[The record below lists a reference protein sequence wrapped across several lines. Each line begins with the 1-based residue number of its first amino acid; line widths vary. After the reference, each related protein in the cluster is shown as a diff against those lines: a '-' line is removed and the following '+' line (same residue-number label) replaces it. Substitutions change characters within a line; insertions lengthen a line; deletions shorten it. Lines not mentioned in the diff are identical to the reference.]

1 MEEYDQFAKQ
11 YAAGTEDLEQ
21 KTRNHFYSELPQLKE
36 KFLLDVGCGSG
47 HDGAY
52 YASQGAVVYGFDVS
66 ETEVAMA
73 QQRACGVFVH
83 ASMECI
89 PYGAD
94 MFDIVTSLYAIQ
106 HTEEVAQSILE
117 MIRVAKPGGVIA
129 ILAKHPFRN
138 LFESYVNDGMSDYYA
153 KRKVTSYIF
162 NKSIKLIEN
171 GHTMMDYLAPSVLRS
186 ASLELFE
193 EHTDFPASDQ
203 VISGLTYPT
212 YMILKYRK
220 LG

>member
-1 MEEYDQFAKQ
+1 MEEYDQFAKE
-11 YAAGTEDLEQ
+11 YASGTEDLEQ
-21 KTRNHFYSELPQLKE
+21 KTRNHFYSELPPLKG
-36 KFLLDVGCGSG
+36 KLLLDVGCGSG

-52 YASQGAVVYGFDVS
+52 YASQGAVVYGMDVS
-66 ETEVAMA
+66 EKEITMA
-73 QQRACGVFVH
+73 QERGCGIFVH
-83 ASMECI
+83 ASMETI

-94 MFDIVTSLYAIQ
+94 MFDMVTSLYAIQ

-117 MIRVAKPGGVIA
+117 MIRVAKPGGLVA

-138 LFESYVNDGMSDYYA
+138 LLESYINDGASDYYA

-171 GHTMMDYLAPSVLRS
+171 GHTMMDYLSPSVLQS
-186 ASLELFE
+186 AALELFE

>member
-1 MEEYDQFAKQ
+1 MEEYDQFAKE
-11 YAAGTEDLEQ
+11 YASGTEDLEQ
-21 KTRNHFYSELPQLKE
+21 KTRRYFYSILPQLKGS
-36 KFLLDVGCGSG
+36 LILDVGCGSG
-47 HDGAY
+47 HDASY
-52 YASQGAVVYGFDVS
+52 YASQGAAVHGMDIS
-66 ETEVAMA
+66 EKEIAMA
-73 QQRACGVFVH
+73 QQRGCGVFVK
-83 ASMECI
+83 ASMESI

-94 MFDIVTSLYAIQ
+94 MFDMVTSLYAIQ
-106 HTEEVAQSILE
+106 HTEEVPQSILE
-117 MIRVAKPGGVIA
+117 MIRVAKPGGTIA

-138 LFESYVNDGMSDYYA
+138 LLESYVNDGASDYYA

-171 GHTMMDYLAPSVLRS
+171 GHTMMDYLASSVLRL
-186 ASLELFE
+186 AALELFE
-193 EHTDFPASDQ
+193 EKTDFPASDQ

>member
-11 YAAGTEDLEQ
+11 YAEGTEDLEQ
-21 KTRNHFYSELPQLKE
+21 KTRSHFYSELPQLKG
-36 KFLLDVGCGSG
+36 KLLLDVGCGSG

-52 YASQGAVVYGFDVS
+52 YALQGAVVYGLDVS
-66 ETEVAMA
+66 EKEIAMA
-73 QQRACGVFVH
+73 QQRACGVFVK
-83 ASMECI
+83 ASMESI
-89 PYGAD
+89 PYEPD
-94 MFDIVTSLYAIQ
+94 MFDVVTSLYAIQ
-106 HTEEVAQSILE
+106 HTEDVPQSILE

-138 LFESYVNDGMSDYYA
+138 LLESYVNDGASDYYA

-171 GHTMMDYLAPSVLRS
+171 GHTMMDYLAPSVLQS

-193 EHTDFPASDQ
+193 EKTDFPASDQ
-203 VISGLTYPT
+203 VIAGLTYPT
-212 YMILKYRK
+212 YMMLKYRK

>member
-1 MEEYDQFAKQ
+1 MEEYDQFAKE
-11 YAAGTEDLEQ
+11 YASGTEDLEQ
-21 KTRNHFYSELPQLKE
+21 KTRLHFYSELPPLKG
-36 KFLLDVGCGSG
+36 KLLLDVGCGSG
-47 HDGAY
+47 HDGSY
-52 YASQGAVVYGFDVS
+52 YASQGAVVYGMDVS
-66 ETEVAMA
+66 EKEIAMA
-73 QQRACGVFVH
+73 QERGCGIFVH
-83 ASMECI
+83 ASMESI

-94 MFDIVTSLYAIQ
+94 MFDLVTSLYAIQ
-106 HTEEVAQSILE
+106 HTDEVAQSILE
-117 MIRVAKPGGVIA
+117 MVRVAKPGGIIA

-138 LFESYVNDGMSDYYA
+138 LLESYVNDGASDYYA

-186 ASLELFE
+186 AALELLE
-193 EHTDFPASDQ
+193 EKTDFPASDQ